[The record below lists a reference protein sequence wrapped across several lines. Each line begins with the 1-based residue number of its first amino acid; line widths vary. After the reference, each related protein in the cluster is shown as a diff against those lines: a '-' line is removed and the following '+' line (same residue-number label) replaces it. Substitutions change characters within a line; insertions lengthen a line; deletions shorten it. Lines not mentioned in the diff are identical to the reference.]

1 MIEDIIAEIQSPAD
15 IGSMTADIVVPEMPD
30 LTPKEEA
37 EEDIFSVKGR
47 KAWDKSEEARCDFQY
62 HLRLTRRAS
71 TSFITIWQKSV
82 FGRTLTDIK
91 GDDSMVPYFVE
102 HLTPVIQ
109 EMVGYQLQNGNWAL
123 VTTPMRRHTT
133 RNFASR
139 IAEQLADSLQI
150 PFYFDCARCRS
161 KQRVNAVF
169 DPNNIPHEPNVIV
182 FDDFVTTGST
192 LLAMKNLLH
201 SQGKNPIF
209 FCGINNKL

>member
-30 LTPKEEA
+30 LTPREESK
-37 EEDIFSVKGR
+37 EDIFSVKGR
-47 KAWDKSEEARCDFQY
+47 KAWDKTEEARCDFQY

-91 GDDSMVPYFVE
+91 GDDNMVPYFVE
-102 HLTPVIQ
+102 HLKPVIQ
-109 EMVGYQLQNGNWAL
+109 EMIGYQLQNGNWAL

-169 DPNNIPHEPNVIV
+169 DPNNIPREPNVIV

-201 SQGKNPIF
+201 AQGKNPIF

>member
-1 MIEDIIAEIQSPAD
+1 MLDEIINEIQMPAD
-15 IGSMTADIVVPEMPD
+15 IASLTADIAVPEMPD
-30 LTPKEEA
+30 VSLDVSKDK
-37 EEDIFSVKGR
+37 DIFGSKAR

-71 TSFITIWQKSV
+71 TSFISIWQKSV

-91 GDDSMVPYFVE
+91 GDDKMVPYFVE
-102 HLTPVIQ
+102 NLVPVIQ
-109 EMVGYQLQNGNWAL
+109 EMIGFNLEHGDWAI
-123 VTTPMRRHTT
+123 VTTPMRRHME
-133 RNFASR
+133 RNFASM
-139 IAEQLADSLQI
+139 ISEQLAEFLHI

-169 DPNNIPHEPNVIV
+169 DANNIPREHNVIV

-192 LLAMKNLLH
+192 ILAMKNLLH
-201 SQGKNPIF
+201 SEGKNPIF